1 MAGYYILCRL
11 MGKAF
16 SHRMRYLWLK
26 LSLVSYL
33 LPLWWLRGW
42 YVRFLQTKWEVQL
55 VDVSPYDNFGQKKI
69 LYQYNDEVVGLS
81 QGLQKELLFIIIW
94 LTIALTVL
102 IFCLIKFYR
111 SYGKIRRNSELV
123 CDGPVLEQLVQAKKK
138 YGIRRKIKLFL
149 VEGDSSFSGSL
160 AFPFIVM
167 KKEDR
172 LPEYVLKHEMIH
184 VKRRDSLFRV
194 LLSLTVCIH
203 WFNPFIYLLRHQMEE
218 ECEMSCDDKVLEK
231 CSLKERAEYSKF
243 LVSGAQKKGKQLPLT
258 LYLKNSKKTIAK
270 RVENIMDKKE
280 KSIRKTLV
288 CFGLLAAFLFGS
300 SLVVLAYDHVYITEN
315 SSPKKVGIVTG
326 AGYFQGEGEESAFG
340 MEVLPILYVEQFVDG
355 VGNIYDLTGRLQAD
369 STYLVHQYVPG
380 QYTIHEADNSG
391 GCNIY
396 SYYADKCIKCGYIH
410 KGEYIS
416 TMHYAVCAH

>member
-1 MAGYYILCRL
+1 M
-11 MGKAF
+11 
-16 SHRMRYLWLK
+16 
-26 LSLVSYL
+26 
-33 LPLWWLRGW
+33 
-42 YVRFLQTKWEVQL
+42 

-69 LYQYNDEVVGLS
+69 LYQYNDEVIGLS

-123 CDGPVLEQLVQAKKK
+123 CDGPVLEQLVQAKKN

-149 VEGDSSFSGSL
+149 VEGDSSFSSSL

-258 LYLKNSKKTIAK
+258 LYLKIVKKPLQ
-270 RVENIMDKKE
+270 KE
-280 KSIRKTLV
+280 
-288 CFGLLAAFLFGS
+288 
-300 SLVVLAYDHVYITEN
+300 
-315 SSPKKVGIVTG
+315 
-326 AGYFQGEGEESAFG
+326 
-340 MEVLPILYVEQFVDG
+340 
-355 VGNIYDLTGRLQAD
+355 
-369 STYLVHQYVPG
+369 
-380 QYTIHEADNSG
+380 
-391 GCNIY
+391 
-396 SYYADKCIKCGYIH
+396 
-410 KGEYIS
+410 
-416 TMHYAVCAH
+416 